1 MIDQSS
7 SVLSLTN
14 PEIARLVVNWK
25 QKARKPTFVG
35 GEEEQ
40 YWSYSKSERNSL
52 CFHGNQEQRR
62 KTTKKS
68 EVSDSSSDLFE
79 IENLTGKPKPCLTR
93 QGSDAAS
100 PTRHAPSEVSI
111 EWSIVTA
118 SSADFSVMSECATSP
133 VYKQRLKHTNS
144 STNVTSQ

>member
-1 MIDQSS
+1 MRAEEEVENQLNS
-7 SVLSLTN
+7 SVNLNTDLI
-14 PEIARLVVNWK
+14 EIQKQEELV
-25 QKARKPTFVG
+25 QRKFLEVF
-35 GEEEQ
+35 
-40 YWSYSKSERNSL
+40 WISM

-79 IENLTGKPKPCLTR
+79 IENLTGKLKPCLTR

-100 PTRHAPSEVSI
+100 PTRYAPSEVSI

-118 SSADFSVMSECATSP
+118 SAADFSVMSECATSP